1 MDKTS
6 KIIQSP
12 YVRKIMNIEIS
23 LENKGLKMDNKYN
36 PLFMIERFGYNNLIE
51 KYQDV
56 FLDSNNKFK
65 ENTKFS
71 DIVDLF
77 YFDLKLRKEV
87 LNIIQLF
94 ELHFKTA
101 MVEVISLNISTE
113 YDKYTVLDNFIES
126 YEYKDENNNTYGRK
140 AERRKLRR
148 NCFNYYKKHFNLGPK
163 PNLSELISV
172 MYFGDLEDWY
182 FLLKDDLKKEV
193 AGYIQF
199 GVSYG
204 ILDLEKFGDPTVIVD
219 PTIKLYAEFRNQAAH
234 EGILF
239 NYYKS
244 KVGLAVKK
252 VLFRNKNIV
261 PPEKQYHCGIGLLLF
276 FSYCLGDKYFF
287 DVFDKKLFH
296 LVNSYID
303 NHPER
308 KNIIH
313 DMGLDI
319 LDQIDSR
326 FNELMQ

>member
-1 MDKTS
+1 MDQKS
-6 KIIQSP
+6 KIIESP
-12 YVRKIMNIEIS
+12 YVRKIFNIELS
-23 LENKGLKMDNKYN
+23 LQNKRLKIDNKYN
-36 PLFMIERFGYNNLIE
+36 PLFMIERFGYKNLIE
-51 KYQDV
+51 KYQDT
-56 FLDSNNKFK
+56 FLDCDNKFK

-77 YFDLKLRKEV
+77 YFDLELRKEV

-101 MVEVISLNISTE
+101 MIEVISLNISTE
-113 YDKYTVLDNFIES
+113 YDKYTSLENFIES
-126 YEYKDENNNTYGRK
+126 HEYKDENNSAYGRK

-148 NCFNYYKKHFNLGPK
+148 NCFNYYKKHFNLGSK
-163 PNLSELISV
+163 PTVSELISV

-182 FLLKDDLKKEV
+182 FLLKDNLKQEV
-193 AGYIQF
+193 AGYIQM
-199 GVSYG
+199 GVAYD
-204 ILDLEKFGDPTVIVD
+204 ILHRQKSVDPTVIVD
-219 PTIKLYAEFRNQAAH
+219 PTIRLYAEFRNQAAH
-234 EGILF
+234 EGVLF
-239 NYYKS
+239 NYYES

-252 VLFRNKNIV
+252 MLFRNKNIM

-287 DVFDKKLFH
+287 NVFDEKLFQ

-303 NHPER
+303 NHPEH
-308 KNIIH
+308 KDIIH

-326 FNELMQ
+326 FSELIK